1 MKLRNITIALSV
13 ATLLFSCQKL
23 DQEPLDA
30 YNADNFWKTEAE
42 TDFAVTGLYSG
53 TRGSDGKLA
62 EGSAWEDG
70 TQIFYMDCT
79 SDNSNSDFPWEGFQ
93 ALGNGTATP
102 TNSGNAEARY
112 TYEHIRRANY
122 ILENIDKAPL
132 ATEKRKRLIAEVRVI
147 RAYKY
152 FDMATLFGGVP
163 IITKTLKP
171 EESFVPASTQKEV
184 LEFVEKELKE
194 AAADL
199 SYATG
204 GMRMSKGAALG
215 LLARCYAFEKK
226 YQDVIN
232 TTQEIISSANYK
244 LFDDYATLFEEANEN
259 NSEVMMNIEYVANNQ
274 GYTLLGIMLPN
285 SMGGWGSIVPTQ
297 SLVDAYETADG
308 QTIGESKSYDPA
320 SPYEKRDPRLGAT
333 IVYPGALYNGK
344 YFDPL
349 NPKSEDYPSGPDNAS
364 STAYNYKKYI
374 QNPSSYDNIW
384 NVGTNIIVMRYAEML
399 LLNAESKIELGIIDN
414 TVYDNIDLVRQRA
427 KMPKVDKSVYSGQ
440 SKLRELVRRELR
452 VEFAGE
458 GRRRFDIIRW
468 GIAKD
473 VMNGPVNGA
482 LSKGTVDPKTGKVT
496 YTSLTD
502 RFFSE
507 NRSFKAGK
515 NELWPIPQAVIDNS
529 KGTLK
534 QNVGY

>member
-1 MKLRNITIALSV
+1 MKLKNITIALSV

-42 TDFAVTGLYSG
+42 ADFAVTGLYSG
-53 TRGSDGKLA
+53 TSDGDGKMN

-93 ALGNGTATP
+93 GLGNGTATP

-122 ILENIDKAPL
+122 ILENIDKAPM
-132 ATEKRKRLIAEVRVI
+132 AVEKRKKLIAEVRVI
-147 RAYKY
+147 RAYRY
-152 FDMATLFGGVP
+152 FDMATLFGAVP
-163 IITKTLKP
+163 IITKTLAK
-171 EESFVPASTQKEV
+171 EDAYIPANTQKEV

-199 SYATG
+199 SYARG
-204 GMRMSKGAALG
+204 GARMSKGAALG
-215 LLARCYAFEKK
+215 LLARCYAFQKK
-226 YQDVIN
+226 HQEVIN
-232 TTQEIISSANYK
+232 TTEEIISAGTYK

-259 NSEVMMNIEYVANNQ
+259 NSEVMMNIEYIANVQ
-274 GYTLLGIMLPN
+274 GYTMLGIMLPN

-297 SLVDAYETADG
+297 SLVDAFETADG
-308 QTIGESKSYDPA
+308 KTISESTNYNPA
-320 SPYEKRDPRLGAT
+320 NPYENRDPRLGAT
-333 IVYPGALYNGK
+333 IVYPGASYNDK

-349 NPKSEDYPSGPDNAS
+349 NPKSDDYPSGPDNAS

-374 QNPSSYDNIW
+374 QNPSSYVNLW

-399 LLNAESKIELGIIDN
+399 LLNAEAKIELGKIDN
-414 TVYDNIDLVRQRA
+414 SVYENIDLVRERA
-427 KMPKVDKSVYSGQ
+427 NMPKVDKTVYAGQ
-440 SKLRELVRRELR
+440 GKLRELVRRELR
-452 VEFAGE
+452 VELAGE

-473 VMNGPVNGA
+473 VLNGPVNGA
-482 LSKGTVDPKTGKVT
+482 LSQGTVDPKTGKVT

-507 NRSFKAGK
+507 NRTFKVDK

-534 QNVGY
+534 QNPGY

>member
-1 MKLRNITIALSV
+1 MKLRNITIALGV
-13 ATLLFSCQKL
+13 AALMASCQKL

-30 YNADNFWKTEAE
+30 FNADNFWKTEAE
-42 TDFAVTGLYSG
+42 ADFAVTGLYSG
-53 TRGSDGKLA
+53 TSNSDGKIN

-102 TNSGNAEARY
+102 TNSGNADARY

-122 ILENIDKAPL
+122 ILENIDKAPM
-132 ATEKRKRLIAEVRVI
+132 AAEKRKKLIAEVRVI
-147 RAYKY
+147 RAYRY
-152 FDMATLFGGVP
+152 FDMATLFGAVP
-163 IITKTLKP
+163 IITKTMAK
-171 EESFVPASTQKEV
+171 EDAYIPANTQKEV

-199 SYATG
+199 SYSKG
-204 GMRMSKGAALG
+204 GARMSKGAALG
-215 LLARCYAFEKK
+215 LLARCYAFQKK

-232 TTQEIISSANYK
+232 TTQEIISSGTYK
-244 LFDDYATLFEEANEN
+244 LFNDYAALFEEVNEN
-259 NSEVMMNIEYVANNQ
+259 NSEVIMNIEYLANDQ
-274 GYTLLGIMLPN
+274 PYTMLGIMLPN

-297 SLVDAYETADG
+297 SLVDAYETAEG
-308 QTIGESKSYDPA
+308 KTIGESTSYNPA
-320 SPYEKRDPRLGAT
+320 NPYEKRDSRLAAT
-333 IVYPGALYNGK
+333 IVYPGALYKSK

-349 NPKSEDYPSGPDNAS
+349 NPDSKDYPSAADNAS
-364 STAYNYKKYI
+364 STGYNYRKYI
-374 QNPSSYDNIW
+374 QNPESFVNIW

-399 LLNAESKIELGIIDN
+399 LLNAEAKIELGKIDN
-414 TVYDNIDLVRQRA
+414 SVYENIDLVRERA
-427 KMPKVDKSVYSGQ
+427 KMPKVDKAIYAAQG
-440 SKLRELVRRELR
+440 KLRELVRREFR
-452 VEFAGE
+452 VELAGE

-496 YTSLTD
+496 YNSLTD

-507 NRSFKAGK
+507 NRTFKADK

-534 QNVGY
+534 QNPGY

>member
-1 MKLRNITIALSV
+1 MKLRNITIALGV
-13 ATLLFSCQKL
+13 AALMASCQKL

-30 YNADNFWKTEAE
+30 FNADNFWKTEAE
-42 TDFAVTGLYSG
+42 ADFAVTGLYSG
-53 TRGSDGKLA
+53 TSNSDGKIN

-102 TNSGNAEARY
+102 TNSGNADARY

-122 ILENIDKAPL
+122 ILENIDKAPM
-132 ATEKRKRLIAEVRVI
+132 AAEKRKKLIAEVRVI
-147 RAYKY
+147 RAYRY
-152 FDMATLFGGVP
+152 FDMATLFGAVP
-163 IITKTLKP
+163 IITKTMAK
-171 EESFVPASTQKEV
+171 EDAYIPANTQKEV

-199 SYATG
+199 TYSKG
-204 GMRMSKGAALG
+204 GARMSKGAALG
-215 LLARCYAFEKK
+215 LLARCYAFQKK
-226 YQDVIN
+226 HQDVIN
-232 TTQEIISSANYK
+232 TTQEIISSGTYK
-244 LFDDYATLFEEANEN
+244 LFNDYAALFEEVNEN
-259 NSEVMMNIEYVANNQ
+259 NSEVIMNIEYLANDQ
-274 GYTLLGIMLPN
+274 PYTMLGIMLPN

-297 SLVDAYETADG
+297 SLVDAYETAEG
-308 QTIGESKSYDPA
+308 KTIGESTSYNPA
-320 SPYEKRDPRLGAT
+320 NPYEKRDPRLAAT
-333 IVYPGALYNGK
+333 IVYPGALYKSK

-349 NPKSEDYPSGPDNAS
+349 NPDSKDYPSAADNAS
-364 STAYNYKKYI
+364 STGYNYRKYI
-374 QNPSSYDNIW
+374 QNPESFVNIW
-384 NVGTNIIVMRYAEML
+384 NVGTNIIVMRYAEIL
-399 LLNAESKIELGIIDN
+399 LLNAEAKIELGKIDN
-414 TVYDNIDLVRQRA
+414 SVYENLDLVRERA
-427 KMPKVDKSVYSGQ
+427 KMPKVDKAVYAAQG
-440 SKLRELVRRELR
+440 KLRELVRREQR
-452 VEFAGE
+452 VELAGE

-468 GIAKD
+468 GIAND

-507 NRSFKAGK
+507 NRTFKADK

-534 QNVGY
+534 QNPGY

>member
-1 MKLRNITIALSV
+1 MKLRNITIALAVV
-13 ATLLFSCQKL
+13 ALMASCQKL

-30 YNADNFWKTEAE
+30 YNAGNFWKTEAE
-42 TDFAVTGLYSG
+42 ADFAVTGLYSG
-53 TRGSDGKLA
+53 TRGSDGKLE
-62 EGSAWEDG
+62 EGTAWENG

-132 ATEKRKRLIAEVRVI
+132 SAEKKKKLIAEVRVI

-163 IITKTLKP
+163 IITKTLTP
-171 EESFVPASTQKEV
+171 EESFVPPSTQKEV
-184 LEFVEKELKE
+184 FDFVEKELKE

-199 SYATG
+199 SFTTG
-204 GMRMSKGAALG
+204 GARMSKGAALG
-215 LLARCYAFEKK
+215 LLARCYAFQKK
-226 YQDVIN
+226 HQDVIN
-232 TTQEIISSANYK
+232 TTQEIISSGTYK
-244 LFDDYATLFEEANEN
+244 LFEDYATLFEEANEN
-259 NSEVMMNIEYVANNQ
+259 NTEVMMNIEYIANVQ
-274 GYTLLGIMLPN
+274 GYTSLGIMLPN

-297 SLVDAYETADG
+297 SLVDAYETAEG
-308 QTIGESKSYDPA
+308 KTIAESTNYKPA
-320 SPYEKRDPRLGAT
+320 SPYENRDPRLKAT
-333 IVYPGALYNGK
+333 IVYPGASYNGK

-349 NPKSEDYPSGPDNAS
+349 NPKSDDYPSGPDNAS
-364 STAYNYKKYI
+364 STAYNYRKYI
-374 QNPSSYDNIW
+374 QSPSSYANLW
-384 NVGTNIIVMRYAEML
+384 NVGTNIIVMRYAEVL
-399 LLNAESKIELGIIDN
+399 LLNAEAKIELGKIDN
-414 TVYDNIDLVRQRA
+414 SVYENIDLVRQRA
-427 KMPKVDKSVYSGQ
+427 KMPKVDKAVYAAQG
-440 SKLRELVRRELR
+440 KLRELVRREFR
-452 VEFAGE
+452 VELAGE

-507 NRSFKAGK
+507 NRTFKAGK

-534 QNVGY
+534 QNPGY

>member
-1 MKLRNITIALSV
+1 MKLRNITIALAVV
-13 ATLLFSCQKL
+13 ALMASCQKL

-30 YNADNFWKTEAE
+30 YNAGNFWKTEAE
-42 TDFAVTGLYSG
+42 ADFAVTGLYSG
-53 TRGSDGKLA
+53 TRGSDGKLE
-62 EGSAWEDG
+62 EGTAWENG

-132 ATEKRKRLIAEVRVI
+132 STEKKKKLIAEVRVI

-152 FDMATLFGGVP
+152 FDMATLFGEVP
-163 IITKTLKP
+163 IITKTLTP

-184 LEFVEKELKE
+184 FDFVEKELKE

-199 SYATG
+199 SFTTG
-204 GMRMSKGAALG
+204 GARMSKGAALG
-215 LLARCYAFEKK
+215 LLARCYAFQKK
-226 YQDVIN
+226 HQDVIN
-232 TTQEIISSANYK
+232 TTQEIISSGTYK
-244 LFDDYATLFEEANEN
+244 LFEDYATLFEEANEN
-259 NSEVMMNIEYVANNQ
+259 NTEVIMNIEYIANVQ
-274 GYTLLGIMLPN
+274 GYTSLGIMLPN

-297 SLVDAYETADG
+297 SLVDAYETVEG
-308 QTIGESKSYDPA
+308 KTIAESTNYKPA
-320 SPYEKRDPRLGAT
+320 SPYENRDPRLKAT
-333 IVYPGALYNGK
+333 IVYPGASYNGK

-349 NPKSEDYPSGPDNAS
+349 NPKSDDYPSGPDNAS
-364 STAYNYKKYI
+364 STGYNYRKYI
-374 QNPSSYDNIW
+374 QNPGSYINIW
-384 NVGTNIIVMRYAEML
+384 NVGSNIIVMRYAEIL
-399 LLNAESKIELGIIDN
+399 LLNAEAKIELGKIDN
-414 TVYDNIDLVRQRA
+414 SVYENIDLVRERA
-427 KMPKVDKSVYSGQ
+427 KMPKVDKAVYAAQG
-440 SKLRELVRRELR
+440 KLREVVRRELR
-452 VEFAGE
+452 VELAGE

-473 VMNGPVNGA
+473 VMNSPVNGA

-507 NRSFKAGK
+507 NRTFKAGK
-515 NELWPIPQAVIDNS
+515 NELWPIPQPVIDNS

-534 QNVGY
+534 QNPGY